1 MTTPFSHFKDATLIV
16 VVAYRFP
23 DITTYCLSHI
33 LNIIND
39 QDDTWIVV
47 INNSQD
53 PAIIQAIDA
62 FNHPQLSKFH
72 LPFNFGKA
80 LAANFFF
87 KQYITKENL
96 PQTIVSL
103 DPDTIF
109 STQSYAKLIEASQEL
124 PQCGMIGMRFKNNH
138 ANPERNL
145 FFKPKKCIGLNR
157 KHYFLSCPFMCT
169 VAGPILAIAGK
180 KIFTDCNNQLFPK
193 NYIQVYGGDDSAL
206 YNKLRWKYVNGYL
219 EGTEATHLT
228 SAGRVS
234 EEFLAIQQ
242 TQIK

>member
-23 DITTYCLSHI
+23 DIITYCLSNI

-39 QDDTWIVV
+39 QDNTWIVV
-47 INNSQD
+47 INNAQD

-62 FNHPQLSKFH
+62 FNHPQLSKFY
-72 LPFNFGKA
+72 LPFNFGRA
-80 LAANFFF
+80 LACNFF
-87 KQYITKENL
+87 IKEHLSNNNL
-96 PQTIVSL
+96 PKTIIAL
-103 DPDTIF
+103 DPDIIF
-109 STQSYAKLIEASQEL
+109 TKASFEKLREASEQL
-124 PQCGMIGMRFKNNH
+124 PQCGMIGMRYKDNQC
-138 ANPERNL
+138 NPERNL
-145 FFKPKKCIGLNR
+145 FFKPKKLIGINK
-157 KHYFLSCPFMCT
+157 KHYRISCPFMCT
-169 VAGPILAIAGK
+169 VAGGVFAIEAK
-180 KIFTDCNNQLFPK
+180 KIKTLCDYQLFPK
-193 NYIQVYGGDDSAL
+193 KNITIYGGDDSAL